1 MGLSDQDIVAL
12 SGAHTLGRAR
22 PDRSGFGKESTKY
35 TKEGPGAPGGS
46 SWTVQWLKF
55 DNRRV
60 PCLVCQQC
68 GLVCREGWSR
78 RGSLRPWS
86 TDLLPPLL
94 PTSRCRCCSYFQ
106 DIKQQQDEELLVL
119 PTDACL
125 FEDEGFRPFAE
136 KYLADEAAFF
146 ADYVASH
153 LKLSE
158 LGVEWDGEPVTLKP

>member
-1 MGLSDQDIVAL
+1 MCRA
-12 SGAHTLGRAR
+12 GRN
-22 PDRSGFGKESTKY
+22 G
-35 TKEGPGAPGGS
+35 EGS
-46 SWTVQWLKF
+46 IRHWLTVCPCYPPPPHP
-55 DNRRV
+55 RR
-60 PCLVCQQC
+60 
-68 GLVCREGWSR
+68 R
-78 RGSLRPWS
+78 
-86 TDLLPPLL
+86 
-94 PTSRCRCCSYFQ
+94 CSYFQ
-106 DIKQQQDEELLVL
+106 DIKQQQDEDLLVL